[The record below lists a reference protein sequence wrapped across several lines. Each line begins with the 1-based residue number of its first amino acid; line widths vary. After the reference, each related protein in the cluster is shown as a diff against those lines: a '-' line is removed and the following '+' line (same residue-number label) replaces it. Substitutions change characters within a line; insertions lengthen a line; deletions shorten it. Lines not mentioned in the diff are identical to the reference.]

1 MDVTDTLNKIAEL
14 LKFKSRRL
22 RMTVGVMAAIPFF
35 AGIYISYMQQ
45 PTVFN
50 NLNWSYVAVIYVL
63 ILPVVT
69 LINALRFRFTAE
81 AFGIRYSLS
90 RSLSISVFSTVA
102 NMLPLP
108 GGLMVRMANL
118 KNDSNSYQ
126 NTALVSLYVSI
137 VSALMTILL
146 ASAAYAVFNPGVTTF
161 GLCGF
166 TMFTLATTVYLLRR
180 TELRDVL
187 PHLSLVEVFST
198 LFDAIRTYL
207 CFIIINSLIQWDQSF
222 VLTVASVVG
231 SAISLVPAGLGVQEG
246 AGALIA
252 TQIAILPSSAFIALA
267 LNRAIGL
274 SYYLVL
280 TIPLSARADRNVS
293 E

>member
-1 MDVTDTLNKIAEL
+1 
-14 LKFKSRRL
+14 
-22 RMTVGVMAAIPFF
+22 MTVGMMAAIPFF
-35 AGIYISYMQQ
+35 GGIYISYLQQ

-50 NLNWSYVAVIYVL
+50 NLNWLYVAVIYVL

-81 AFGIRYSLS
+81 AFGIHYSLS
-90 RSLSISVFSTVA
+90 RSLSISIFSTVA

-118 KNDSNSYQ
+118 KNDSNTYQ

-137 VSALMTILL
+137 VSALVTILL
-146 ASAAYAVFNPGVTTF
+146 ATVGYAVFSPGVTTIA
-161 GLCGF
+161 LCCF
-166 TMFTLATTVYLLRR
+166 AIFLLATCVYLLRR
-180 TELRDVL
+180 TTLQDVL
-187 PHLSLVEVFST
+187 LHLSLVEVFST
-198 LFDAIRTYL
+198 VFDAIRTYL
-207 CFIIINSLIQWDQSF
+207 CFIIINSLIQWDQSL
-222 VLTVASVVG
+222 VLTIASVVG
-231 SAISLVPAGLGVQEG
+231 SAVSLVPAGLGVQEG

-274 SYYLVL
+274 SYYLLL
-280 TIPLSARADRNVS
+280 TIPLSAREDKNVS